1 MLSDTEKY
9 IREIRRKL
17 KTTTDKHEIQLLRE
31 QLFQLKE
38 LIKRDRLVAS

>member
-17 KTTTDKHEIQLLRE
+17 KSSRDKKEIQLLRE

-38 LIKRDRLVAS
+38 VLKNEKLAAS